1 MGIDKKTFR
10 SGPYKDFFAQGVQA
24 GNVLYLAG
32 QVGADKSGAVS
43 EDIVKQTDQA
53 YRNIR
58 EVLNAFGATMDNVV
72 DETWFVTSI
81 PEIMANAETIFG
93 ARAACYGGVPEVS
106 QTLVQVSGLVMPELK
121 IEIKCIA
128 HLTPVA

>member
-1 MGIDKKTFR
+1 MDMEKKTFR

-32 QVGADKSGAVS
+32 QVGMDGSGAVS
-43 EDIVKQTDQA
+43 KDIVKQADQA

-58 EVLNAFGATMDNVV
+58 EVLKEFGATMDNVV
-72 DETWFVTSI
+72 DETWFVTDIS
-81 PEIMANAETIFG
+81 EIMANAEPIFS

-128 HLTPVA
+128 HL